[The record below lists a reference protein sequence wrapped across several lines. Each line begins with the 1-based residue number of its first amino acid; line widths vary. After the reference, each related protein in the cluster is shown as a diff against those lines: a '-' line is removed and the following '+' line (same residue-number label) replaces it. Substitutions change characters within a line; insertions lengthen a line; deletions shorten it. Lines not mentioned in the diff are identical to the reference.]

1 MNRVRFIQGE
11 DKHVKLFVKAPND
24 EPFTILSATYTLS
37 RFGEVEAKGECD
49 INGHYLD
56 IKMEPKKENEV
67 IHIRNNL
74 CSSRFGEKG
83 KDRSGGNLMLEI
95 TNVKLSRN
103 TVNTGEKVCYFRGY

>member
-1 MNRVRFIQGE
+1 MLCIQIMGGVVVNRVRFIQGE

-56 IKMEPKKENEV
+56 IKMEPKKKTKSY
-67 IHIRNNL
+67 I
-74 CSSRFGEKG
+74 
-83 KDRSGGNLMLEI
+83 LEI
-95 TNVKLSRN
+95 TYVVADSVRKARIE
-103 TVNTGEKVCYFRGY
+103 VEVI